1 MEFLELVKKRRSIRD
16 YRKDPVSDEDIKAVL
31 EAARLAP
38 SWGNRQCWRFVVV
51 KDEVTRE
58 KLADKR
64 EWIAE
69 APVVIVA
76 CADPGKS
83 GQKADQDY
91 YLLDVGIAMEHIML
105 AATERG
111 LATCWIGWFDED
123 MARQAIGAP
132 ESIRVVAY
140 TPLGHPAEEKDEVSE
155 RLPLEELVYYEKYG
169 QR

>member
-1 MEFLELVKKRRSIRD
+1 MEFLELARKRRSIRK
-16 YRKDPVSDEDIKAVL
+16 YKSDPVSDEDIKALL
-31 EAARLAP
+31 EAVRLAP

-51 KDEVTRE
+51 TDEVTRE

-69 APVVIVA
+69 APVIIVA
-76 CADPGKS
+76 CADPEKS

-91 YLLDVGIAMEHIML
+91 YLLDIGIAMEHLVL

-111 LATCWIGWFDED
+111 LGTCWIGWFDED
-123 MARQAIGAP
+123 SARQAIGVP

-140 TPLGHPAEEKDEVSE
+140 TPLGHPAEEKREVTE
-155 RLPLEELVYYEKYG
+155 RLPLEEIVYYEKYG